1 MLSLVDYGESDS
13 DGQSEHS
20 DNEGFVYAEV
30 ITNPK
35 KGLSVTTG
43 MNRDEDDYFGAKA
56 NTEKIDSDAGG
67 SETIPSGDGFGI
79 LTSLP
84 LGTTT
89 STKSKRNEKIGDD
102 ELEELVRRKQ
112 WEIKLAKKIERKRRR
127 IEKKA
132 KKEAKKLL
140 FFQGLGDGFGI
151 LTSLPLGTT
160 TSTKSKRNEKIGDDE
175 LEELVRRKQWE
186 IKLAKKIERKRRRIE
201 KKAKKEAKKLKKAA
215 ANDSAGIAKK
225 KKTKID
231 AFGGLVGL
239 TYDSD
244 DESDDKKEKVKTP
257 AKIASSG
264 LLSVLPLPKT
274 DARNESKGAN
284 ILLPTSLRASKQRTL
299 QEVPKK
305 NAVIVEEG
313 SDESDVGSSDFFGL
327 RSTSEV
333 PQPPIDHVLPTVM
346 SDISYGPTRPPIR
359 LNQDPAFDYTNASVE
374 ILPSKAEGPST
385 SGIIDNAE
393 AQRMI
398 YSHDVATWGGTEASA
413 AAAVDSI
420 VDVSVDQ
427 ALGPNVQANLLKN
440 LHNKSLAEATLSHLA
455 AVPKAKKPADMI
467 ARRKHQITYLATVAV
482 AREEQLAE
490 QWSQNRHMKRVS
502 AQKYGF

>member
-1 MLSLVDYGESDS
+1 
-13 DGQSEHS
+13 
-20 DNEGFVYAEV
+20 
-30 ITNPK
+30 
-35 KGLSVTTG
+35 

-67 SETIPSGDGFGI
+67 SETIPS
-79 LTSLP
+79 
-84 LGTTT
+84 
-89 STKSKRNEKIGDD
+89 
-102 ELEELVRRKQ
+102 
-112 WEIKLAKKIERKRRR
+112 
-127 IEKKA
+127 
-132 KKEAKKLL
+132 
-140 FFQGLGDGFGI
+140 GLGDGFGI

-186 IKLAKKIERKRRRIE
+186 IKLAKKIEKKRRRIE

-244 DESDDKKEKVKTP
+244 DESDDKK
-257 AKIASSG
+257 
-264 LLSVLPLPKT
+264 
-274 DARNESKGAN
+274 
-284 ILLPTSLRASKQRTL
+284 
-299 QEVPKK
+299 VPKK

-313 SDESDVGSSDFFGL
+313 SDESDVGSNDFFGL

-385 SGIIDNAE
+385 SGIIDNVE